1 MYIGMFFIFGGLI
14 LCIKNPNCDNLIY
27 SLIGISFG
35 VYILSEVKKSINS
48 LKVIDDELENPDE

>member
-1 MYIGMFFIFGGLI
+1 MFFIFGGLI
-14 LCIKNPNCDNLIY
+14 LCIKNPYCDNLIY

>member
-1 MYIGMFFIFGGLI
+1 MFFIFGGLI